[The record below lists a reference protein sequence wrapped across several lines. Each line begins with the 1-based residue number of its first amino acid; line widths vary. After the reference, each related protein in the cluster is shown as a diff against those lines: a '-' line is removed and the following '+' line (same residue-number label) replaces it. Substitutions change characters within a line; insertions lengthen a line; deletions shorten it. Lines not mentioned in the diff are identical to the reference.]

1 MLKAVIFDMD
11 GVLVDSMPYH
21 ADAWVI
27 VFADEGIKIK
37 REDIYEIEGSNHTGI
52 IKLIFRKAGRTP
64 QHEDFYRLAEKKK
77 KIFKKINKVG
87 VFNGIYESISLLK
100 GKCLIGVVS
109 GSDKAVVDE
118 LIERFFPDTFP
129 VVVTGNDVSEGK
141 PSPEPYLKAVE
152 MLNVRKD
159 ECIVIENAPLGVESA
174 KRAGLYCIAIP
185 TYVQPE
191 LLKNA
196 DKVLPDHASLNEY
209 FQYHMKNQKS
219 SSTQNQCQ

>member
-21 ADAWVI
+21 ADAWVT
-27 VFADEGIKIK
+27 VFADEGIKIR

-52 IKLIFRKAGRTP
+52 IGLIFRKAGRIP
-64 QHEDFYRLAEKKK
+64 ESEDFFRLAEKKK
-77 KIFKKINKVG
+77 DIFKKINKVT
-87 VFNGIYESISLLK
+87 VFEGIHECIDSLK
-100 GKCLIGVVS
+100 GKCLLGVVS
-109 GSDKAVVDE
+109 GSDKAVVNE
-118 LIERFFPDTFP
+118 LIARFFPDTFS
-129 VVVTGNDVSEGK
+129 VVVTGNDVIEGK

-152 MLNVRKD
+152 MLNVKKD

-185 TYVQPE
+185 AYIQPE

-196 DKVLPDHASLNEY
+196 DKVLPNHAMLKEY
-209 FQYHMKNQKS
+209 VSDISHFN
-219 SSTQNQCQ
+219 